1 METYKE
7 RYEKAKKAKALKS
20 LTPDYHDW
28 KSDGNEIVGAYVSHA
43 PVEGT
48 LGGKSYN
55 QYIFDTD
62 NGLVKFSL
70 GSAADNEIAAILAP
84 GVIYHI
90 EYAGKEEIGGG
101 RQVNK
106 FAILELGAADFT
118 PIPDKKTQKDDKAVD
133 QE

>member
-28 KSDGNEIVGAYVSHA
+28 KVDSSELTGAYVSQA

-48 LGGKSYN
+48 LGGKTYN
-55 QYIFDTD
+55 QYIFETD
-62 NGLVKFSL
+62 KGLVKFSL
-70 GSAADNEIAAILAP
+70 GSAADNEIAAIFAP

-106 FAILELGAADFT
+106 FTIVELGVADFT
-118 PIPDKKTQKDDKAVD
+118 PIPEQKPKAND
-133 QE
+133 